1 MRVTSTGQELY
12 RESDFQRVKSV
23 GKVGEKVVKNPKF
36 NGSTDGSDKGFEG
49 GSEGFPK
56 AFSVVFRKNKIKASE
71 KKQKINCTMVGSN
84 SGCPGDCP
92 RLYH

>member
-56 AFSVVFRKNKIKASE
+56 AFSVVFRKNKVKASE
-71 KKQKINCTMVGSN
+71 KKQKNKLHHG
-84 SGCPGDCP
+84 GLELGLPW
-92 RLYH
+92 